1 MFFLIGIDDTD
12 SASSEGTGRHAC
24 RLGEL
29 IEERR
34 HGRLVSIT
42 RHQLLRHPDIYF
54 TTTNSAA
61 CLLVDA
67 VKEARRD
74 LELTCREFLRRFSAP
89 ASDPGFALAAWP
101 DLTPEVVTWGR
112 QAKHLMHFRSGAI
125 ELAKMN
131 NISCAGFHG
140 TGVGVIGAL
149 AAIGLYYSGNDGRF
163 IWLPGLDKL
172 KGTLTLPLMSVG
184 GRGIISVVANI
195 VPKDVSSMTHAFLNG
210 DWKQARELHL
220 KLFSLSQ
227 AMFYETNPIPV
238 KAAMAMKGH
247 GKEVYRLPMC
257 PMSDENRKALQAVL
271 EQLKI

>member
-1 MFFLIGIDDTD
+1 MFFLIGIDDTE

-42 RHQLLRHPDIYF
+42 RHQLLRHPDIYY

-67 VKEARRD
+67 VKDARRD

-101 DLTPEVVTWGR
+101 DVTPEVVTWGR
-112 QAKHLMHFRSGAI
+112 QAKHLFHFRSGAI

-172 KGTLTLPLMSVG
+172 KGTLTLPLLLSTCYIDRVENFRGRRPLERDLIQLGDSPTPVLRDGKSVLLLEAAA
-184 GRGIISVVANI
+184 RGDTHQWRVYTREEIE
-195 VPKDVSSMTHAFLNG
+195 KVSN
-210 DWKQARELHL
+210 
-220 KLFSLSQ
+220 
-227 AMFYETNPIPV
+227 
-238 KAAMAMKGH
+238 
-247 GKEVYRLPMC
+247 
-257 PMSDENRKALQAVL
+257 
-271 EQLKI
+271 